1 MRRSAWALL
10 AGASALLL
18 VVGLSLLLSRLPVL
32 AQPAADVVALTVEKT
47 VNTDVAAP
55 GDTLTYTIRIQET
68 ESPVTLWMT
77 DTLPAEVTYVDNSLD
92 VFGPGNASYADG
104 VVTWSAASLSF
115 GQTALITFSAEI
127 SSEITYAEVQNT
139 AQVAG
144 TGQLVEDSA
153 TTTVAIAAGD
163 LDNSGTYKHVS
174 THRAEPGD
182 VLTYTVRL
190 YNDSEDSVPS
200 PRLTDV
206 LHPALTC
213 VPGSWSATL
222 GDIDCVG
229 GEITW
234 TRYEVSAYQEV
245 FLYYSAEISSGYTGV
260 ITNAARIV
268 GSGQPFT
275 RSVETRVYEY
285 SPFTYLPFFFRDY
298 PPAPVL
304 NSIPEPDDDNSYTVS
319 WSPVSVPIDRYVL
332 QESTDADF
340 DDVTGEWQ
348 TTGTSQ
354 FIQQDSTASGTF
366 YYRVRADDY
375 DQWGQGPWSNVES
388 ATIWGYSD
396 KFSDY
401 QSGWPREW
409 SRTRGALYQVHPYE
423 HPNCP
428 GSSCPYDDG
437 DGYVIARRSGSNPR
451 ARFGPDVAVPSEN
464 YEIELKS
471 RWWDANYFATY
482 QILFGADSSFDNYY
496 AVEVRINTAG
506 DRRDC
511 EYRVV
516 RRTSTQTSIASIEST
531 KELQGWTSVE
541 MHCGLRSE
549 HSSANWNRWKIRREG
564 SEIKIWLNDD
574 RLGTWQ
580 DSKFGANRYFGVG
593 CTLFEGFTPS
603 KPEFDNW
610 SVVLR

>member
-1 MRRSAWALL
+1 VDVKTERNRARRSAWALL

-18 VVGLSLLLSRLPVL
+18 VVGLSLLLSRSPVL

-47 VNTDVAAP
+47 VNTDFAAP

-77 DTLPAEVTYVDNSLD
+77 DTLPTEVTYVDGSLD
-92 VFGPGNASYADG
+92 VFGPGSANYADG

-115 GQTALITFSAEI
+115 GQTALITFSVEI
-127 SSEITYAEVQNT
+127 SSEITQAEVQNT
-139 AQVAG
+139 AQVSG

-153 TTTVAIAAGD
+153 TTR
-163 LDNSGTYKHVS
+163 VS
-174 THRAEPGD
+174 
-182 VLTYTVRL
+182 
-190 YNDSEDSVPS
+190 
-200 PRLTDV
+200 
-206 LHPALTC
+206 
-213 VPGSWSATL
+213 
-222 GDIDCVG
+222 
-229 GEITW
+229 
-234 TRYEVSAYQEV
+234 
-245 FLYYSAEISSGYTGV
+245 
-260 ITNAARIV
+260 
-268 GSGQPFT
+268 
-275 RSVETRVYEY
+275 EY

-298 PPAPVL
+298 PPVPVL
-304 NSIPEPDDDNSYTVS
+304 NPIPEPDEDRSYTVS

-354 FIQQDSTASGTF
+354 FIQQDSTAAGTF

-388 ATIWGYSD
+388 ATIWNYYD
-396 KFSDY
+396 NFSDY

-409 SRTRGALYQVHPYE
+409 SKTRGALYQVRPYE

-428 GSSCPYDDG
+428 GSSCEYDDG
-437 DGYVIARRSGSNPR
+437 DGYVIARRSGSQPY
-451 ARFGPDVAVPSEN
+451 ARFGPDLPIPSEN

-482 QILFGADSSFDNYY
+482 QIIFGADRSFDNYY
-496 AVEVRINTAG
+496 AVEVRINTAA

-511 EYRVV
+511 EYRLV
-516 RRTSTQTSIASIEST
+516 RRTSSQTSIASIETT
-531 KELQGWTSVE
+531 KELQGWTAKE
-541 MHCGLRSE
+541 MHCALRSE
-549 HSSANWNRWKIRREG
+549 KSSAQWNRWKIRREG
-564 SEIKIWLNDD
+564 SEIKVWLNDE
-574 RLGTWQ
+574 RLGTWE
-580 DSKFGANRYFGVG
+580 DSKFGADRYFGVG